1 MKLKQFLLTPSM
13 SKRLIG
19 KGILAHA
26 SVHEVLNRGT
36 LVIVAGTTNGY
47 VAEEV
52 LDAIGQRKGFSREGF
67 RRGAV
72 VPPGQSTA
80 PGKPADVVIVNG
92 VWQKGLTIFDVVDGL
107 KAGDVILKGANALSG
122 DLRKAAVLI
131 GDPKAGTAG
140 AAIPAVVG
148 RRVQLIVPVGL
159 EKRVCD
165 DLDDLAA
172 ALNSLDAEGPR
183 LLPLP
188 GEPFTELH
196 AVETLTDSEAML
208 VAAGGIR
215 GAEGSVWIAV
225 QGENDCVA
233 AAEEL
238 ILSVRSEPPCA
249 G

>member
-1 MKLKQFLLTPSM
+1 
-13 SKRLIG
+13 
-19 KGILAHA
+19 
-26 SVHEVLNRGT
+26 VHEVLDKGT

-67 RRGAV
+67 RRGTV
-72 VPPGQSTA
+72 VPPGESA
-80 PGKPADVVIVNG
+80 AASKPADVVIVNG
-92 VWQKGLTIFDVVDGL
+92 VWQKGLSIFDVVDGL
-107 KAGDVILKGANALSG
+107 KAGDVILKGANALSS

-159 EKRVCD
+159 EKRVCE

-172 ALNSLDAEGPR
+172 ALNSPDAEGPR

-196 AVETLTDSEAML
+196 AVEMLTDATAML

-225 QGENDCVA
+225 QGENACVA

-238 ILSVRSEPPCA
+238 IQSVQSEPPCA

>member
-1 MKLKQFLLTPSM
+1 VKLKQFVLTPSM

-19 KGILAHA
+19 KGILAHP
-26 SVHEVLNRGT
+26 SVHEVLDKGT

-72 VPPGQSTA
+72 VPPGQPA
-80 PGKPADVVIVNG
+80 AIGKPADVVIVNG
-92 VWQKGLTIFDVVDGL
+92 VWQKGLTIFDVADSL

-148 RRVQLIVPVGL
+148 RRVRLIVPVGL
-159 EKRVCD
+159 EKRVCE

-172 ALNSLDAEGPR
+172 ALNSPDAEGPR

-196 AVETLTDSEAML
+196 AIEMLTDATAML

-215 GAEGSVWIAV
+215 GAEGAVWIAV
-225 QGENDCVA
+225 HGENDCVA

-238 ILSVRSEPPCA
+238 IRSVESEPPCA

>member
-1 MKLKQFLLTPSM
+1 
-13 SKRLIG
+13 
-19 KGILAHA
+19 
-26 SVHEVLNRGT
+26 
-36 LVIVAGTTNGY
+36 
-47 VAEEV
+47 
-52 LDAIGQRKGFSREGF
+52 
-67 RRGAV
+67 
-72 VPPGQSTA
+72 
-80 PGKPADVVIVNG
+80 
-92 VWQKGLTIFDVVDGL
+92 
-107 KAGDVILKGANALSG
+107 
-122 DLRKAAVLI
+122 
-131 GDPKAGTAG
+131 
-140 AAIPAVVG
+140 
-148 RRVQLIVPVGL
+148 VPVGL